1 MRLAKLNLEKNIIF
15 HGRMDKNKDI
25 EKILR
30 KSDIF
35 LMPTFQDNNSI
46 EGFGLSYIEAAKYG
60 VPSIAGNSGG
70 AEAVINNKTGW
81 CVDACNK
88 ENYQYNY

>member
-1 MRLAKLNLEKNIIF
+1 
-15 HGRMDKNKDI
+15 
-25 EKILR
+25 
-30 KSDIF
+30 
-35 LMPTFQDNNSI
+35 MPTFQDNNSI

-70 AEAVINNKTGW
+70 AKEAIINNKTGW

-88 ENYQYNY
+88 EELSIQFIEAINNSNKRIFMEKCF

>member
-1 MRLAKLNLEKNIIF
+1 
-15 HGRMDKNKDI
+15 MDKYTEI
-25 EKILR
+25 EKFLK

-35 LMPTFQDNNSI
+35 LMPTFQDKYSI

-70 AEAVINNKTGW
+70 AKEAIINNNTGW

-88 ENYQYNY
+88 ENLTNILIEVYK